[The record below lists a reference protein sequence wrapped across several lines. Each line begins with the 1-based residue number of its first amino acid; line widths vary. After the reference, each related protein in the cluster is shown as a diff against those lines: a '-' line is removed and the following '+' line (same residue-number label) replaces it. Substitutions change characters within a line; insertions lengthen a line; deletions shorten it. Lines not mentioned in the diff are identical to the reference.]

1 MKQPFLSCILYSLIA
16 LLGLAACS
24 DDMTLES
31 NSAYSQDGCS
41 YWHSPE
47 VLTRAQ
53 SRSYFLRDHAV
64 GYSYE
69 AVSGRANNL
78 DDVRCQVVNRA
89 ELDRVES
96 RTGYKLYTAN
106 LENKAY
112 TNEMVYNSFTQ
123 YVQNSNIRATAGG
136 QIIVIASGEVKRNC
150 SIFEDGTLETRLI
163 EVSKRISLGDFSLQD
178 GNIVDLAKSYPTI
191 LTASFRN
198 AVQQVADAPNENF
211 VACVDSFLATYGTHV
226 VTKAEF
232 GGSVD
237 ILVQIEKKKYNT
249 VYGDE
254 NHLTADVLEGLFKK
268 VSEGSDSG
276 KKYAYL
282 ENAKCNI
289 TVRGGDVSMLDA
301 LNNMNYYGVNASD
314 SLNLYDWMN
323 SVTFDPDNSQKTTAT
338 VISMEYVPIYEFV
351 TNEKARER
359 IEAVIDGSTE
369 TMIKTF
375 GNRNFVNVKIPYNAQ
390 DITYRL
396 GNHTT
401 LSCTAPDVTDYVY
414 AGRHVATICKER
426 IKEID
431 PDFDVRVV
439 YPIYEGRM
447 QQTDGVCLHGGHEYH
462 VKWTDNDQCEVTDN
476 GAASTDGYVYILAGV
491 PSFTAYKN
499 INYYT
504 AHAIPG
510 AEVDTPFSVDGTYNP
525 ACKLYYVE
533 KKRNN
538 FYLKNCDETEITSI
552 PNWTYDKDQK
562 RMRRSDDYI
571 YIYNPNELDYYD

>member
-1 MKQPFLSCILYSLIA
+1 MKKPFLSYILSLIA
-16 LLGLAACS
+16 LFCLVACN
-24 DDMTLES
+24 DDMALES
-31 NSAYSQDGCS
+31 DGADNQNGCS

-53 SRSYFLRDHAV
+53 TRNYFLRDHAV

-69 AVSGRANNL
+69 AVSGHANSL

-89 ELDRVES
+89 VLDYIAEYELMQ
-96 RTGYKLYTAN
+96 LYVADLHNTVYS
-106 LENKAY
+106 K
-112 TNEMVYNSFTQ
+112 EMVYNSFTQ
-123 YVQNSNIRATAGG
+123 YVQNSNFHATAEG
-136 QIIVIASGEVKRNC
+136 QIVVVASGDLKRNC
-150 SIFEDGTLETRLI
+150 SIFEDGTLETRMVQ
-163 EVSKRISLGDFSLQD
+163 VSKRISCGEYALQYGSL
-178 GNIVDLAKSYPTI
+178 LEMAKRYPMI

-254 NHLTADVLEGLFKK
+254 NNLTVDVLEGLFKK
-268 VSEGSDSG
+268 AGQGSESE
-276 KKYAYL
+276 KKYKYL

-314 SLNLYDWMN
+314 SISLYDWMN

-390 DITYRL
+390 DIIYRL

-401 LSCTAPDVTDYVY
+401 LNCTAPDVTDFVY

-447 QQTDGVCLHGGHEYH
+447 QQTDGVCLSGGHEYH
-462 VKWTDNDQCEVTDN
+462 VKWTDNDKCEVTDN
-476 GAASTDGYVYILAGV
+476 GTASTDGYVYILAGV

-499 INYYT
+499 ISYYT

-538 FYLKNCDETEITSI
+538 FYLKDCDETEITSI
-552 PNWTYDKDQK
+552 PNWTYDKDLK